1 MKKLFSAFCLLATL
15 SPVCAETLTN
25 SDCMHK
31 LNYAFTVVNSYYVD
45 SVDRARI
52 TDEAIQGMLIS
63 LDPHSTYMNKEKA
76 AEAREPLQGS
86 FEGIGV
92 SFNMVE
98 DTLLVVQA
106 IVNGPS
112 EKVGIIPGD
121 KIIAVNDTAIAGV
134 KMSQSDIMKRLRG
147 KKGTTVQVTVLRSGQ
162 RIPFTIVRDKIP
174 ISSVDT
180 YYMVNS
186 TIGYIKIS
194 RFASTTYQEMS
205 DAIKNLKRKG
215 MNRLIIDLQGNGG
228 GYMQSAIDMADEFL
242 NADNIIVYTKGDK
255 QRDQVFVAKSHSK
268 LFSREKLVVLVDEYS
283 ASASE
288 IFSGAMQDW
297 DRGAIVG
304 RRTFGKG
311 LVQRPFTLPDGSEIR
326 LTIARYYTPS
336 GRCIQR
342 PYEKGKEDYEKDLY
356 HRYEHGEMVS
366 ADSISFPDSLRYTT
380 RIAKRTV
387 FGGGGIMPDIF
398 VPADTMRLDSLSR
411 IIFHQ
416 NYHNKAVVSYLEKE
430 RETLHRTYRSI
441 EEFDALFD
449 VETSLYPVLQAK
461 LVADSVAFTDEQ
473 LQACKEHTTPYLKAF
488 LARYLWGLEGYF
500 KIYNKTNPIFNKGV
514 ELLSDDKQYYS
525 VFKKK

>member
-1 MKKLFSAFCLLATL
+1 MKKLFSVSLCLAFVATAF
-15 SPVCAETLTN
+15 AETPSNT
-25 SDCMHK
+25 DCLHK

-45 SVDRARI
+45 SVDRARV
-52 TDEAIQGMLIS
+52 TDEAIQGMLSS
-63 LDPHSTYMNKEKA
+63 LDPHSSYMNKEKA

-112 EKVGIIPGD
+112 EKVGIIAGD

-134 KMSQSDIMKRLRG
+134 KMSQNDIMKRLRG
-147 KKGTTVQVTVLRSGQ
+147 KKGTTVQVTVLRGGQ

-180 YYMVNS
+180 YYMVTSN
-186 TIGYIKIS
+186 IGYIKIS
-194 RFASTTYQEMS
+194 RFASTTYQEMT
-205 DAIKNLKRKG
+205 DAIKILKRKG
-215 MNRLIIDLQGNGG
+215 MNRLIVDLQGNGG
-228 GYMQSAIDMADEFL
+228 GYMQSAVDMADEFL

-255 QRDQVFVAKSHSK
+255 QRTQVFAAKSHSK

-288 IFSGAMQDW
+288 IFSGAIQDW

-326 LTIARYYTPS
+326 LTIARYYTPA

-342 PYEKGKEDYEKDLY
+342 PYESGKEDYEREFAK
-356 HRYEHGEMVS
+356 RYEHGEMVS

-387 FGGGGIMPDIF
+387 FGGGGIMPDVF
-398 VPADTMRLDSLSR
+398 VPADTTRLDSLSR
-411 IIFHQ
+411 VIFHG
-416 NYHNKAVVSYLEKE
+416 NYHNKTVVAYLEK
-430 RETLHRTYRSI
+430 HR
-441 EEFDALFD
+441 DALRRTFRTID
-449 VETSLYPVLQAK
+449 DFESSFLVDEEMYAILQTK
-461 LVADSVAFTDEQ
+461 LEADSVRFTPEQ
-473 LQACKEHTTPYLKAF
+473 LAAANEYATPFLKAF

-500 KIYNKTNPIFNKGV
+500 RIYNKTNPIFLKGV
-514 ELLSDDKQYYS
+514 ELLTDDKQYYS
-525 VFKKK
+525 IFKVK